1 MNASIHKD
9 FDRERFSKHFV
20 YESYDEETQLF
31 FNRGSIGFV
40 LLAWPLAEASVS
52 LKMKLLNF

>member
-20 YESYDEETQLF
+20 YESYDDENQLF
-31 FNRGSIGFV
+31 FNRGSIALYCLHAIG
-40 LLAWPLAEASVS
+40 WS
-52 LKMKLLNF
+52 

>member
-20 YESYDEETQLF
+20 YESYDDETQLF

-40 LLAWPLAEASVS
+40 LLAWPLLKLVFL